1 MENPCFRFA
10 EDAVATFRFAVR
22 LFWGLTDPG
31 PSILITAI
39 VLKRPTR
46 GISIHR
52 VRTPLTLCGRPV
64 AICLDGRPPLDTGRT
79 GHCTGRT
86 RRTPRVVSDISTR
99 DRSANPQ
106 GGPGPQRDHIPPFS
120 SLLRPPL
127 CGVASTSEITLRV
140 GSRLVPA
147 HCHCYYCVPGIVLF
161 TEQSLR
167 PGAYKLASIACLSPR
182 PFCTHER

>member
-22 LFWGLTDPG
+22 LFWGLTDLG

-52 VRTPLTLCGRPV
+52 VRTPLTLRGRPV

-106 GGPGPQRDHIPPFS
+106 AAQGP
-120 SLLRPPL
+120 
-127 CGVASTSEITLRV
+127 SEIT
-140 GSRLVPA
+140 SRHSHLSCAPLSAGWPVPA
-147 HCHCYYCVPGIVLF
+147 K
-161 TEQSLR
+161 SLS
-167 PGAYKLASIACLSPR
+167 GSGHA
-182 PFCTHER
+182 